1 VTVVEDFAYILD
13 FLPRGHPTGGQI
25 HHEPVAYAIGEQE
38 FKLLELTPKPE
49 VAQML
54 PGDKVYIGKEPE
66 KRDKILH
73 VKRRVAY
80 NELTN
85 AAQAE
90 LPFVL
95 KQMIAA
101 NPDRFVKFYN
111 EAQPVSTRF
120 HMLELLPGL
129 GKKTMWKIIEE
140 RKVRPFKDFDD
151 IAKRVSTLHKPDEV
165 IAKRIQ
171 VELEDTQQK
180 YHLFV
185 QR

>member
-1 VTVVEDFAYILD
+1 MVSLEEYAYVLD
-13 FLPRGHPTGGQI
+13 FLPRGHPGGGQY
-25 HHEPVAYAIGEQE
+25 HHEPIAFAVGGEE

-49 VAQML
+49 VKQML
-54 PGDKVYIGKEPE
+54 PGEKVYIGKDAD
-66 KRDKILH
+66 KRDKVLH
-73 VKRRVAY
+73 VKRRIAH

-85 AAQAE
+85 AAQSE

-95 KQMIAA
+95 KQMVNAT
-101 NPDRFVKFYN
+101 PDRFVKFYN

-140 RKVRPFKDFDD
+140 RKVAPFKNFDD

-165 IAKRIQ
+165 IAKRI
-171 VELEDTQQK
+171 ELELADTQQK
-180 YHLFV
+180 YRIFV

>member
-1 VTVVEDFAYILD
+1 MEDYAYVLD
-13 FLPRGHPTGGQI
+13 FLPRGHPTGGQF

-38 FKLLELTPKPE
+38 FKLLELNPKPE

-54 PGDKVYIGKEPE
+54 PGEKVYIGKEAE

-73 VKRRVAY
+73 VKRRVSYA
-80 NELTN
+80 ELTN

-95 KQMIAA
+95 KQMINA
-101 NPDRFVKFYN
+101 NPDRFVKFFN

-140 RKVRPFKDFDD
+140 RKAAPFKSFEDV
-151 IAKRVSTLHKPDEV
+151 AKRVPTLHKPDEV

-180 YHLFV
+180 YSLFV
-185 QR
+185 HR